1 MRSRLDIAMEHIP
14 SGIRIHRDACIV
26 DDSFR
31 PDFWAGLRRSQH
43 EAALTEEQLGHTM
56 WWAADFL
63 AQLVSLEAGT
73 HLDLTREAID
83 AALGL

>member
-1 MRSRLDIAMEHIP
+1 
-14 SGIRIHRDACIV
+14 
-26 DDSFR
+26 
-31 PDFWAGLRRSQH
+31 
-43 EAALTEEQLGHTM
+43 M